1 MSEQMNAQGNVTGMG
16 EEKVEQEHDLDLAAL
31 IAERRIEK
39 VNAQPRSV
47 KQMARNPQALNFKA
61 AVQRNLRWSDEQKS
75 ELIESILL
83 GYPIPPVY
91 SLRSEDKQLWL
102 YDGKQRLTTLISFVN
117 GEWPLTSLPELEEV
131 FGYDAEGK
139 KFADL
144 PIEFQELIE
153 DTQIVIYQF
162 EHLTEHQRD
171 QLFKRLN
178 SGTPLTNIELLRSVL
193 GTANL
198 EYIRELSETP
208 FFKLV
213 AMSEKQ
219 VDKFVHQ
226 ELLLQIIGLITGQL
240 TDLSGGNLKD
250 FAIALRDKGTVV
262 DEHGAKKLEVGVTP
276 EEREQIAGLFA
287 YLDGA
292 FAPVEEKKRSRVLKK
307 SDIIGI
313 IGAALGS
320 KIDSVAFGEKV
331 TDFIL
336 KPPQAYKDAKRQ
348 GSAKEGS
355 IRKRIEM
362 LKGAA
367 LKEE

>member
-1 MSEQMNAQGNVTGMG
+1 MDEQMNDQT
-16 EEKVEQEHDLDLAAL
+16 QEVSLAEL

-39 VNAQPRSV
+39 VTAQPRPV
-47 KQMARNPQALNFKA
+47 KQMARNPQSLNFSA
-61 AVQRNLRWSDEQKS
+61 AVQRNLRWSEEQKS
-75 ELIESILL
+75 ELIESAIL

-91 SLRSEDKQLWL
+91 SLKSEDRQLWL
-102 YDGKQRLTTLISFVN
+102 YDGKQRLTAFISFVN
-117 GEWPLTSLPELEEV
+117 GEWALTALPELEDV

-139 KFADL
+139 HFADL
-144 PIEFQELIE
+144 PKEFRELIE

-162 EHLTEHQRD
+162 EKLTEHQRD

-198 EYIRELSETP
+198 EYLRELSETP
-208 FFKLV
+208 FFQLV
-213 AMSEKQ
+213 AMSDKQ

-226 ELLLQIIGLITGQL
+226 ELLLQIVGLITGQL
-240 TDLSGGNLKD
+240 TDLSGENLKH
-250 FAIALRDKGTVV
+250 FAITLRDKGTVL
-262 DEHGAKKLEVGVTP
+262 DEHGEKQLVVGVN
-276 EEREQIAGLFA
+276 EEEKVKIASVFV
-287 YLDGA
+287 YLDHA
-292 FAPVEEKKRSRVLKK
+292 FAPIEEKKRNKVLKK

-313 IGAALGS
+313 IGAAMGS
-320 KIDSVAFGEKV
+320 ESDPVAFGERV

-355 IRKRIEM
+355 IRKRIDM
-362 LKGAA
+362 LVAA
-367 LKEE
+367 VENRQ